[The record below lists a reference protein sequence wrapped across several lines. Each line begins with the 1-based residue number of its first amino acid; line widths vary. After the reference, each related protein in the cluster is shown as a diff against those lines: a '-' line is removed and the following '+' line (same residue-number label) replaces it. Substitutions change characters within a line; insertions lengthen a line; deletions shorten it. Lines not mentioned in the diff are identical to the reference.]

1 MQGMEETTV
10 KAGPTVSQ
18 QGRPVDLYSYQWK
31 GMKEKFL
38 KGQPKVLGAMQ
49 IMTGLMIFSIGI
61 ITLCGT
67 LSFRGPKPLSV
78 YIGYSFWGSVMEDVL
93 QQSAA
98 MDTKQNDLKIEI
110 LVSSSKQPRGRS
122 PAGLVQASL
131 SLNITSSVLAGV
143 GMITTMVSFRIFAHI
158 PFICYHQS
166 HENCPLTTT
175 ILIALEGVVLLL
187 STLELCV
194 ALSVSSFGCQ
204 AVCCYVG
211 GVVLVLPSY
220 PPTTETASSASLER
234 DSMPPKYP
242 G

>member
-78 YIGYSFWGSVMEDVL
+78 YIGYSFWGSVMFIV
-93 QQSAA
+93 SGSFSIATA
-98 MDTKQNDLKIEI
+98 RRTTKNF
-110 LVSSSKQPRGRS
+110 
-122 PAGLVQASL
+122 VQASL

-166 HENCPLTTT
+166 HENCPMTTT